1 MYTIQKPTS
10 GEQRTINKVLGDEVT
25 LAKAQDNA
33 GYYDLNNQEFIPK
46 FNEHHEII
54 GFYEVEDQAVIWEII
69 L

>member
-1 MYTIQKPTS
+1 M
-10 GEQRTINKVLGDEVT
+10 LGDEVT

-33 GYYDLNNQEFIPK
+33 GYYDLHNQEFIPK